1 MKMKKLD
8 IRPIINGMRDVIANH
23 KLENEGEYA
32 RWIWQNEAGTR
43 DLGVNEYGCAD
54 AMNVLYTIGD
64 FACSPEV
71 REARIK
77 VLQSLQN
84 KETGLF
90 YESTHHKIHTTAHC
104 AAALDLFDA
113 KPLYPLYE
121 LHRYLE
127 KDALY
132 RLLNELDWFYNP
144 WPESHKGAGVY
155 AALVNAG
162 EATPEFCE
170 NYFAW
175 FRENADPVTGFWK
188 KGYVENAPFDSKHPM
203 DRQGPMFTY
212 MAGGFHYLF
221 NHEHA
226 KMPLMYPDKM
236 IDSCIKMYDEGALP
250 EYFGKRAGFI
260 EIDWVYC
267 LTRAMRQTPH
277 RFEEGKVKLA
287 DFAEKYVANINA
299 MDFKTDDSFND
310 LHMLFG
316 MVCALAEL
324 QSALPGT
331 IITEKPLRL
340 VLDRRPFI

>member
-1 MKMKKLD
+1 MERLD
-8 IRPIINGMRDVIANH
+8 IRPIIDGVRSVIASH
-23 KLENEGEYA
+23 KLEKEGEYA
-32 RWIWQNEAGTR
+32 RWIWQDEKETR
-43 DLGVNEYGCAD
+43 RLGVNEYGCAD
-54 AMNVLYTIGD
+54 AMNLLYMIGE
-64 FACSPEV
+64 FACTPDV

-77 VLQSLQN
+77 ALQSLQN

-90 YESTHHKIHTTAHC
+90 YEETHHKIHTTAHC
-104 AAALDLFDA
+104 AAALELFDA
-113 KPLYPLYE
+113 KPLYPLHE
-121 LHRYLE
+121 LHQYLE

-132 RLLNELDWFYNP
+132 ELLDGLDWFYNP
-144 WPESHKGAGVY
+144 WPQSHQGAGVY

-188 KGYVENAPFDSKHPM
+188 KGYVENAPYTFEHLPKK
-203 DRQGPMFTY
+203 QGPIFTY

-221 NHEHA
+221 NHEYA
-226 KMPLMYPDKM
+226 RMPLMYPDKM
-236 IDSCIKMYDEGALP
+236 VDSCIKMYDENALP

-260 EIDWVYC
+260 EVDWVYC

-277 RFEEGKVKLA
+277 RFEEGKARLE
-287 DFAEKYVANINA
+287 DFAEKFITFLASVDYA
-299 MDFKTDDSFND
+299 TSDSFND

-316 MVCALAEL
+316 TVCALAEL
-324 QSALPGT
+324 QSALPGK
-331 IITEKPLRL
+331 IISDKPLRL